1 MKKNIF
7 DFQSEVCKTFANPRR
22 LAILDLLK
30 TQELSAGDITRL
42 LGKSKANISQH
53 LAVMRLRG
61 ILKTRR
67 DGTTIYYRMA
77 NEKLAQA
84 CSMMQEALLHM
95 MEGDRERI
103 AEVYSAKYPLPEVPV
118 AAAVREARASR
129 R

>member
-1 MKKNIF
+1 MTKNLF

-30 TQELSAGDITRL
+30 TRELSAGDITRL
-42 LGKSKANISQH
+42 LGKSKANISRH

-61 ILKTRR
+61 IVKTRR
-67 DGTTIYYRMA
+67 DGTNIYYRME

-95 MEGDRERI
+95 MEGDRERMSE
-103 AEVYSAKYPLPEVPV
+103 AYPGKYAFADAPVP
-118 AAAVREARASR
+118 AVSETVESRA
-129 R
+129 

>member
-1 MKKNIF
+1 MKKKIF

-30 TQELSAGDITRL
+30 TQELSAGDITRM
-42 LGKSKANISQH
+42 LGKSKANVSQH

-67 DGTTIYYRMA
+67 AGTTIYYRMA

-84 CSMMQEALLHM
+84 CTMMQEALLHM
-95 MEGDRERI
+95 MEGDRERFFEAYAGKNRS
-103 AEVYSAKYPLPEVPV
+103 AEEPV
-118 AAAVREARASR
+118 SSR
-129 R
+129 MTSGDTSI